1 MSVPKKPA
9 KKAVKKPAKK
19 TASASIEES
28 YPLMAGAEEKIT
40 RSRRN
45 VSGVIERTDRFK
57 NIDDGLVPF
66 KFSTGA
72 YSSKSTIDI
81 RDAVMLC
88 QKAYYNFA
96 VFRNTIDLMT
106 EFSVNNIYFRGG
118 SKKAR
123 KFFEAFFK
131 KINLWSF
138 QDKFFREYYRSG
150 NVFIYRFDS
159 FLRAEDLRKI
169 TQAFGSSFA
178 RKKAKVPTKYILLNP
193 ADIRLMGSLSFAA
206 GTYSKHLTD
215 YELQRL
221 RSPQTEEDEQL
232 LQSLSPDVRKSL
244 TEKGSKTIVTLPLD
258 KEKVMSVFYK
268 KQDYEPFSVP
278 MGYPVLEDINYKSEL
293 KKMDMAIARTM
304 QQAILLVTM
313 GTEPEKGGINQRNL
327 EAMQKLFENQSVG
340 RVLISDYT
348 TKAQFVIPQIADILD
363 PKKYEVLDKDIRIGL
378 NNILIGENEKFANQ
392 SIKVK
397 VFIERL
403 KQARETFMNEFLMP
417 EIKRICRELGFKNY
431 PTPYFEDIDL
441 RDGLQYSRIYNRLME
456 LGILTPEEGI
466 KAIESGILPDEES
479 SVESQ
484 EKFSDLKDKG
494 LYEPL
499 IGGARTTTNNQPKK
513 PDPKENGRPAGSNGI
528 PQEQKNISPIE
539 RGKSIAEDNYSLSK
553 LRDNMILAQK
563 LELEVEKE
571 LRKLHKIKRL
581 NKKQKDV
588 GKQISE
594 TIIANTPPEEWT
606 ASIGKYV
613 GNPVDQNTERVKEVE
628 NIVFEHNVDYYLASL
643 LLASKTEG

>member
-28 YPLMAGAEEKIT
+28 YPLMAGAEEKLT

-72 YSSKSTIDI
+72 YSSKSTIDV
-81 RDAVMLC
+81 RDAVVLC

-206 GTYSKHLTD
+206 
-215 YELQRL
+215 EL
-221 RSPQTEEDEQL
+221 
-232 LQSLSPDVRKSL
+232 
-244 TEKGSKTIVTLPLD
+244 
-258 KEKVMSVFYK
+258 
-268 KQDYEPFSVP
+268 
-278 MGYPVLEDINYKSEL
+278 
-293 KKMDMAIARTM
+293 
-304 QQAILLVTM
+304 IL
-313 GTEPEKGGINQRNL
+313 
-327 EAMQKLFENQSVG
+327 
-340 RVLISDYT
+340 
-348 TKAQFVIPQIADILD
+348 
-363 PKKYEVLDKDIRIGL
+363 
-378 NNILIGENEKFANQ
+378 NI
-392 SIKVK
+392 
-397 VFIERL
+397 
-403 KQARETFMNEFLMP
+403 
-417 EIKRICRELGFKNY
+417 
-431 PTPYFEDIDL
+431 
-441 RDGLQYSRIYNRLME
+441 
-456 LGILTPEEGI
+456 
-466 KAIESGILPDEES
+466 
-479 SVESQ
+479 
-484 EKFSDLKDKG
+484 
-494 LYEPL
+494 
-499 IGGARTTTNNQPKK
+499 
-513 PDPKENGRPAGSNGI
+513 
-528 PQEQKNISPIE
+528 
-539 RGKSIAEDNYSLSK
+539 
-553 LRDNMILAQK
+553 
-563 LELEVEKE
+563 
-571 LRKLHKIKRL
+571 
-581 NKKQKDV
+581 
-588 GKQISE
+588 
-594 TIIANTPPEEWT
+594 
-606 ASIGKYV
+606 
-613 GNPVDQNTERVKEVE
+613 
-628 NIVFEHNVDYYLASL
+628 
-643 LLASKTEG
+643 